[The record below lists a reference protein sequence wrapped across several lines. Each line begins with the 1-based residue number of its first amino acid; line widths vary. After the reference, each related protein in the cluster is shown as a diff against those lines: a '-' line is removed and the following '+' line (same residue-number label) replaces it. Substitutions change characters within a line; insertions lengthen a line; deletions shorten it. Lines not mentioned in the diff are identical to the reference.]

1 MDGLGLRSP
10 LSISAWVTLWAGSL
24 ALAAG
29 LYLGWLLAKREF
41 TGKTLLEIAVMLP
54 LVLPPTV
61 LGYYL
66 LVALGQRGLGAW
78 VEGSLG
84 FRFVFALPGAV
95 IAAAVAALP
104 LAVQAIRASLSGVD
118 REIEEAGRIDGC
130 SEWRLFWWVSF
141 PIAWRGILAGA
152 ILGYLRALGD
162 FGATLMVAGNIPGRT
177 QTLSMAIYDAV
188 QANNLGLANRYVLL
202 LSAFV
207 GIFIFI
213 VTRLSRERAREMEWG

>member
-1 MDGLGLRSP
+1 M
-10 LSISAWVTLWAGSL
+10 
-24 ALAAG
+24 
-29 LYLGWLLAKREF
+29 
-41 TGKTLLEIAVMLP
+41 
-54 LVLPPTV
+54 
-61 LGYYL
+61 
-66 LVALGQRGLGAW
+66 
-78 VEGSLG
+78 
-84 FRFVFALPGAV
+84 

-130 SEWRLFWWVSF
+130 SEWRLFLWVSF

-202 LSAFV
+202 LSVFV

>member
-1 MDGLGLRSP
+1 LASP
-10 LSISAWVTLWAGSL
+10 LAISAWVTLWAGSL

-29 LYLGWLLAKREF
+29 LLLGWLLAKRQF
-41 TGKTLLEIAVMLP
+41 PGKILVEVAVMLP

-66 LVALGQRGLGAW
+66 LSGLGQRGLGPW
-78 VEGSLG
+78 VETLTGL
-84 FRFVFALPGAV
+84 RFVFALPGAV
-95 IAAAVAALP
+95 AAAGVAALP
-104 LAVQAIRASLSGVD
+104 LAVQAIRASLAGVD

-130 SEWRLFWWVSF
+130 SEWVLFWWVSF

-188 QANNLGLANRYVLL
+188 QANNLGTANRYVVL
-202 LSAFV
+202 LSILV
-207 GIFIFI
+207 GVFLFI
-213 VTRLSRERAREMEWG
+213 VTRLSRQKDDEIEWG